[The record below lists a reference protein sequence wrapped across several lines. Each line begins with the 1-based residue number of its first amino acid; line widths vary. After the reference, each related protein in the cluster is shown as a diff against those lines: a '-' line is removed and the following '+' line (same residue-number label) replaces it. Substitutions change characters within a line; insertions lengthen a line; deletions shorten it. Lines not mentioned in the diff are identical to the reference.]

1 MFLVSLRLSS
11 INGNAAK
18 LHVSGPGFIIIFQIK
33 SNSSVFFPERESTEF
48 QETFVSEIC
57 VNFSIRNNF
66 LRSAILVFQ
75 HIVYMSTACSLY
87 RN

>member
-1 MFLVSLRLSS
+1 MFLFFSLRLSS
-11 INGNAAK
+11 INGNAEK

-33 SNSSVFFPERESTEF
+33 AIRQFFPERESTEF

-75 HIVYMSTACSLY
+75 HLVYVSTACSLY